1 MWSKSS
7 RWFDVLSILP
17 HIHLSESLMLIA
29 KPKQL
34 MRVMRK
40 HNLVNKKTTTKTNT
54 KTMTMT
60 MTNTFREHR
69 QRAIVETFDL

>member
-1 MWSKSS
+1 MVKIK
-7 RWFDVLSILP
+7 FDVLSILP

-54 KTMTMT
+54 KTMT
-60 MTNTFREHR
+60 NTYREHH
-69 QRAIVETFDL
+69 TFK